1 MQTNRREFMRAAGV
15 AGLAGGSSVAAAAR
29 PKIGCLSSIFHEFRA
44 GATPEKAIDIAG
56 EVGFEGIEIIVPTK
70 EDLANYYTDSTIDR
84 LKKQL
89 ARYRLEVAQFG
100 MYQKVVEG
108 LTSPDAGERK
118 RNLDA
123 FEAGCR
129 VANKLGAPMVRIVAP
144 WARELTGPTEYLPR
158 YYEITD
164 PKPGEKFHY
173 NIAPGFDWD
182 KVWKQYIETTKQCL
196 ERAKHYK
203 LRMTI
208 EHHTHT
214 MIQVS
219 DGFLRLWDAI
229 RDPALGYNMD
239 IGWTLS
245 QREYPP
251 LAIHKVK
258 DHLMNL
264 HARDID
270 GLMHRFVFVGEGVM
284 DFKAVADT
292 LKAIG
297 FRGYISLEQDKHP
310 GDLVANCRRY
320 LAMMKEYLA

>member
-1 MQTNRREFMRAAGV
+1 MGAAGV
-15 AGLAGGSSVAAAAR
+15 AGLMGASARAATAR
-29 PKIGCLSSIFHEFRA
+29 PKIGCMSTVFHEFRA
-44 GATPEKAIDIAG
+44 GANPEKAIDIIG
-56 EVGFEGIEIIVPTK
+56 GVGFDGIEIIVPTK
-70 EDLANYYTDSTIDR
+70 QDLANYWTDATIDR

-89 ARYRLEVAQFG
+89 ERNRLEVAQLG
-100 MYQKVVEG
+100 LYQLVVEG
-108 LTSPDAGERK
+108 LTSPDADERK
-118 RNLDA
+118 RNIDA

-129 VANKLGAPMVRIVAP
+129 VASKMGAPLIRIVAP
-144 WARELTGPTEYLPR
+144 WARELRGPSEYLPR
-158 YYEITD
+158 YYEITE
-164 PKPGEKFHY
+164 PKPGEKFHID
-173 NIAPGFDWD
+173 IAPGFDWD
-182 KVWKQYIETTKQCL
+182 RLWKLYIETTKRCL
-196 ERAKHYK
+196 ERAKHYR

-214 MIQVS
+214 MVQVS

-239 IGWTLS
+239 IGWTLG

-251 LAIHKVK
+251 LAIYKVK

-270 GLMHRFVFVGEGVM
+270 GMMRRFVYVGEGVM

-292 LKAIG
+292 LKKIG
-297 FRGYISLEQDKHP
+297 FGGYVSLEQDKGS
-310 GDLVANCRRY
+310 GDLVAICKRY